1 MKRFSN
7 INSWQYC
14 WNKFRKE
21 YVVWHVF
28 LFFVFAHAASNLR
41 SLNHEINYKK
51 KIYRRNTHE
60 KKFWTHKIP
69 MKVQWHDG
77 TKPTRPTTARDPRNL
92 AHSSRNE
99 LFCLKEI
106 FLKNGYPEDFT
117 SKDYKKFM
125 DNIHEKAT
133 TVTVEKNLH
142 EKIYWYV

>member
-1 MKRFSN
+1 M
-7 INSWQYC
+7 
-14 WNKFRKE
+14 
-21 YVVWHVF
+21 
-28 LFFVFAHAASNLR
+28 FFVFAHAASNLR

-106 FLKNGYPEDFT
+106 FLKNGYPEDFK
-117 SKDYKKFM
+117 SKYYKKFM

-142 EKIYWYV
+142 EKIY